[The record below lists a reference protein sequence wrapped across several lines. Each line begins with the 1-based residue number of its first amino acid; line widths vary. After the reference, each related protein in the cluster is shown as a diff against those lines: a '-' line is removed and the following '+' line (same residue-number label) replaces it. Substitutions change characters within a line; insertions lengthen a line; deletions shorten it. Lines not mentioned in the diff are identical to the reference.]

1 MFRRPLIPFTALL
14 WGLQF
19 SFLSPALAL
28 ILVSLYHAT
37 PVEVGWV
44 LAIYN
49 AAGFV
54 AALWIPARADRRGE
68 YLPSL
73 LVAAG
78 MTVALAAALALATSL
93 PLAVVALVVFGAPAG
108 VGSSLLF
115 AHLRATGAG
124 PRDVI
129 NTRAVFSFAWV
140 AGPPVATALMGWFGN
155 ASVLPAIGVI
165 AVANVVTTVAM
176 NVKAKRTARAEPDPE
191 TAAAAP
197 RTSGVARGRVAVIVV
212 AFVLAQAT
220 NAAAVAVMTLFVTE
234 ALRLPVWWAGI
245 ALGAAAAL
253 EIPALMSLGRLSTR
267 FPLTG
272 LMVVGCVAGVAYYA
286 GMVLVTEPIAL
297 IALQAL
303 NAIFFAAVAGVG
315 LTLFQ
320 ELIPGPGMATGL
332 NTNTRRIGTIV
343 AGPIIGLAAGP
354 WGYHGVYVACAALTV
369 VAGVAIGLAGRRPGA
384 SGPAA

>member
-37 PVEVGWV
+37 PIEVGWV

-49 AAGFV
+49 SAGFV

-155 ASVLPAIGVI
+155 ASVLLAIGVI
-165 AVANVVTTVAM
+165 AVANVATTIAII
-176 NVKAKRTARAEPDPE
+176 VKAKRAARAEPDP
-191 TAAAAP
+191 AAVAAP
-197 RTSGVARGRVAVIVV
+197 RAAGAARGRVAVIVV

-253 EIPALMSLGRLSTR
+253 EIPALMSLGRLSGRFSLTR
-267 FPLTG
+267 
-272 LMVVGCVAGVAYYA
+272 LMVVGCLAGVAYYA
-286 GMVLVTEPIAL
+286 GMALVTGPIAL

-303 NAIFFAAVAGVG
+303 NAVFFASVAGVG

-332 NTNTRRIGTIV
+332 NTNTRRIGSIV
-343 AGPIIGLAAGP
+343 AGPIIGLGAGP
-354 WGYHGVYVACAALTV
+354 WGYHGVYVACAVVTV
-369 VAGVAIGLAGRRPGA
+369 AAAVAIGLAGRCPAVSR
-384 SGPAA
+384 PAA

>member
-37 PVEVGWV
+37 PIEVGWV

-49 AAGFV
+49 SAGFV

-115 AHLRATGAG
+115 AHLRAMGAG

-155 ASVLPAIGVI
+155 ASVLLAIGVI
-165 AVANVVTTVAM
+165 AVANVATTIAII
-176 NVKAKRTARAEPDPE
+176 VKAKRAARAEPDP
-191 TAAAAP
+191 AAVAAP
-197 RTSGVARGRVAVIVV
+197 RAAGAARGRVAVIVV

-267 FPLTG
+267 FSLTR
-272 LMVVGCVAGVAYYA
+272 LMVVGCLAGVAYYA
-286 GMVLVTEPIAL
+286 GMVLVTGPIAL

-303 NAIFFAAVAGVG
+303 NAVFFASVAGVG

-332 NTNTRRIGTIV
+332 NTNTRRIGSIV
-343 AGPIIGLAAGP
+343 AGPIIGLGAGP
-354 WGYHGVYVACAALTV
+354 WGYHGVYVACAVVTV
-369 VAGVAIGLAGRRPGA
+369 AAAVAIGLAGRCPAVSR
-384 SGPAA
+384 PAA

>member
-37 PVEVGWV
+37 PIEVGWV

-49 AAGFV
+49 SAGFV

-155 ASVLPAIGVI
+155 ASVLLAIGVI
-165 AVANVVTTVAM
+165 AVANVATTIAII
-176 NVKAKRTARAEPDPE
+176 VKAKRAARAEPDP
-191 TAAAAP
+191 AAVAAP
-197 RTSGVARGRVAVIVV
+197 RAAGAARGRVAVIVV

-267 FPLTG
+267 FSLTR
-272 LMVVGCVAGVAYYA
+272 LMVVGCLAGVAYYA
-286 GMVLVTEPIAL
+286 GMVLVTGPIAL

-303 NAIFFAAVAGVG
+303 NAVFFASVAGVG

-332 NTNTRRIGTIV
+332 NTNTRRIGSIV
-343 AGPIIGLAAGP
+343 AGPIIGLGAGP
-354 WGYHGVYVACAALTV
+354 WGYHGVYVACAVVTV
-369 VAGVAIGLAGRRPGA
+369 AAAVAIGLAGRCPAVSR
-384 SGPAA
+384 PAA

>member
-37 PVEVGWV
+37 PIEVGWV

-49 AAGFV
+49 SAGFV

-124 PRDVI
+124 SRDVI

-155 ASVLPAIGVI
+155 ASVLLAIGVI
-165 AVANVVTTVAM
+165 AVANVATTIAII
-176 NVKAKRTARAEPDPE
+176 VKAKRAARAEPDP
-191 TAAAAP
+191 AAVAAP
-197 RTSGVARGRVAVIVV
+197 RAAGAARGRVAVIVV

-267 FPLTG
+267 FSLTR
-272 LMVVGCVAGVAYYA
+272 LMVVGCLAGVAYYA
-286 GMVLVTEPIAL
+286 GMVLVTGPIAL

-303 NAIFFAAVAGVG
+303 NAVFFASVAGVG

-332 NTNTRRIGTIV
+332 NTNTPRIGPVV
-343 AGPIIGLAAGP
+343 AGPIMGPGPGP
-354 WGYHGVYVACAALTV
+354 WGYHGVYVACAVVTV
-369 VAGVAIGLAGRRPGA
+369 AAAVAIGLAGRCPAVSR
-384 SGPAA
+384 PAA

>member
-37 PVEVGWV
+37 PIEVGWV

-49 AAGFV
+49 SAGFV

-155 ASVLPAIGVI
+155 ASVLLAIGVI
-165 AVANVVTTVAM
+165 AVANVATTIAII
-176 NVKAKRTARAEPDPE
+176 VKAKRAARAEPDP
-191 TAAAAP
+191 AAVAAP
-197 RTSGVARGRVAVIVV
+197 RAAGAARGRVAVIVV

-267 FPLTG
+267 FSLTR
-272 LMVVGCVAGVAYYA
+272 LMVVGCLAGVAYYA
-286 GMVLVTEPIAL
+286 GMVLVTGPIAL

-303 NAIFFAAVAGVG
+303 NAVFFASVAGVG

-332 NTNTRRIGTIV
+332 NTNTRRTGPVV
-343 AGPIIGLAAGP
+343 AGPTIGPGAGP
-354 WGYHGVYVACAALTV
+354 GSTP
-369 VAGVAIGLAGRRPGA
+369 R
-384 SGPAA
+384 